1 MLRELLYGLL
11 ERGIYLLKGM
21 WIFDELCNYNI
32 SENKLLGPI
41 VRGIENV
48 VEVLLWAAYY
58 VFMISI
64 TGGLYLIWIGFKL
77 IFRSMRRKHN
87 KKQTRKNK
95 RRA

>member
-48 VEVLLWAAYY
+48 VGVLFWAAYY

-87 KKQTRKNK
+87 KKQTRKK
-95 RRA
+95 

>member
-1 MLRELLYGLL
+1 MLRELLYELL
-11 ERGIYLLKGM
+11 ERGIYLVKGV

-32 SENKLLGPI
+32 SKNKLLGPI
-41 VRGIENV
+41 IRGIEKV
-48 VEVLLWAAYY
+48 VGVLLWASYY

-77 IFRSMRRKHN
+77 IFRRMKSKHN
-87 KKQTRKNK
+87 KKQTRKNR